1 MKNSLHLF
9 DLDFTLWKLNSKLA
23 VIDKTSPKNILYRIS
38 VEEKI
43 FMKDKYK
50 KFNHEIN
57 YNGEIW
63 YLNDIIWDDIQ
74 KIKNISEENIGIT
87 FREFTD
93 EEILNKQIDRTE
105 YLLDNLNHLKN
116 QRNIEIGFIT
126 ASLNRESHQKN
137 IDVLSEKIERKLRIK
152 PSKIY
157 FINDIDNNEN
167 SDITSF
173 RKSKIILEFLTGKK
187 TKNDR
192 FIDLIQDDYND
203 VYFYDDDSKNIDFA
217 KNIQTLLES
226 FLLKTEYDTKKEII
240 DSIKDNDKKLF
251 TYQMTNNKVD
261 PFIINE
267 NKLFSPLHIKV
278 FEDFT
283 KK

>member
-23 VIDKTSPKNILYRIS
+23 IIDKTSPKNILYRIP

-57 YNGEIW
+57 YNGETW
-63 YLNDIIWDDIQ
+63 YLNDVIWNNIQ
-74 KIKNISEENIGIT
+74 NIKNITEENIGIS

-137 IDVLSEKIERKLRIK
+137 IDALSEKIERKLRIK

-173 RKSKIILEFLTGKK
+173 RKSKIILEFLIGKK
-187 TKNDR
+187 TKNNR

-217 KNIQTLLES
+217 KNIQNILES
-226 FLLKTEYDTKKEII
+226 FLLKTEYETKKEII
-240 DSIKDNDKKLF
+240 DSIKENDKKLF
-251 TYQMTNNKVD
+251 TYQITNNKVD